1 MVKIP
6 FAKPSFKGNE
16 LKYVTECITT
26 GWISSIGSYVLE
38 FEKVIASFH
47 GVKHGIATSSGT
59 TALHLALAALDIKES
74 NEVIVPDIT
83 FIATANVV
91 KYCNALPK
99 LVDVN
104 INDWNIDVSILEKSI
119 NENTKAIIPV
129 HIYGNPARMNE
140 IMKIAEKYKLAVIED
155 CAESFGAEEGNKK
168 TGSFGLIN
176 CFSFFGNK
184 IITTGEG
191 GMCLTNDDKLAEKLR
206 ILRDHGMDKN
216 RKYWHAVT
224 GFNYRMT
231 NLQAAIGLAQFEQF
245 NKFYEA
251 RDFIYKEYIS
261 LLKDY
266 PFIKFQETNSN
277 KNVNWS
283 STVRI
288 SGINQQI
295 RNKIIDDLLES
306 GIESRP
312 FFYPL
317 HTMPAYSDKVYHASG
332 FFVSN
337 LLAEEGIALPTFV
350 DMNSDQIKYVCERL
364 VVSIEKNAHLP
375 AGQAKQKIME

>member
-1 MVKIP
+1 MEKIP
-6 FAKPSFKGNE
+6 IAKPSFSGNE

-26 GWISSIGSYVLE
+26 GWISSIGKFVMK
-38 FEKVIASFH
+38 FEEAIASFH
-47 GVKHGIATSSGT
+47 GMKHGIATSSGT
-59 TALHLALAALDIKES
+59 TALHLALAAIDIKE
-74 NEVIVPDIT
+74 NDEVIIPDIT
-83 FIATANVV
+83 FIATANSV

-99 LVDVN
+99 LIDVN
-104 INDWNIDVSILEKSI
+104 ANDWNIDISILERSI
-119 NENTKAIIPV
+119 NENTKAVIPV
-129 HIYGNPARMNE
+129 HLYGNPARMNE
-140 IMKIAEKYKLAVIED
+140 IMKIAGKYKLAVIED
-155 CAESFGAEEGNKK
+155 CAESFGAEVGNKK

-191 GMCLTNDDKLAEKLR
+191 GMCLTNDDSLAEKMR
-206 ILRDHGMDKN
+206 MLRDHGMDKN
-216 RKYWHAVT
+216 KKYWHTVT

-231 NLQAAIGLAQFEQF
+231 NLQAAVGLAQFEQF

-251 RDFIYKEYIS
+251 RDFIFKEYIS

-266 PFIKFQETNSN
+266 PFITFQETNSN

-317 HTMPAYSDKVYHASG
+317 HTMPPYSDNVYHASG
-332 FFVSN
+332 FSVANS
-337 LLAEEGIALPTFV
+337 LADEGITLPTFV
-350 DMNSDQIKYVCERL
+350 DINREQIKYICEHL
-364 VVSIEKNAHLP
+364 ILSIEKNA
-375 AGQAKQKIME
+375 KQKIFK